1 MGTGTE
7 SVRLRSDA
15 TSVRLK
21 PDATAMGPAKAGR
34 YDDRTLRRSVRLKPD
49 ATRDATD
56 ARAPSP
62 DKMCSMPGL
71 VQAIA
76 CLANG
81 EDVARDG
88 GIVFELAAQFG
99 YVRVDCTREHR
110 RRVAPDFVQQVEA

>member
-1 MGTGTE
+1 
-7 SVRLRSDA
+7 
-15 TSVRLK
+15 
-21 PDATAMGPAKAGR
+21 MGPAKAGR
-34 YDDRTLRRSVRLKPD
+34 YARRLRTPELRVPN
-49 ATRDATD
+49 
-56 ARAPSP
+56 P

-99 YVRVDCTREHR
+99 NVCVDRTREHR